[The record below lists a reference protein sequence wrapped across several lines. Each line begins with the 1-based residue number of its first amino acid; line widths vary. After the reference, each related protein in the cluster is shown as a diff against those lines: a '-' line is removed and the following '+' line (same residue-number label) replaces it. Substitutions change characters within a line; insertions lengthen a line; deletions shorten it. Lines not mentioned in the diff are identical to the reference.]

1 MALLEIA
8 DLHFTYPED
17 TEQTLAGIR
26 LAVRQ
31 GEFVVL
37 CGPSGCGKT
46 TLLRSMKSELAPVG
60 RREGELRY
68 MGKAL
73 HEHDPY
79 FLAKQIGI
87 VQQDPDN
94 QIVMEQVI
102 RELAFGLENIGV
114 STESMRRRI
123 AEMVHFFGMED
134 WLYRNTSELSGGQKQ
149 LVTLASVLLLQ
160 PRVLLLDEPTAQ
172 LDPVAAKEFLQLL
185 RRLNEEFGLTV
196 IMTEHRLE
204 ELLPMADRVV
214 VMGSEGR
221 IRYDG
226 TPRGL
231 AGKLEDGEMGEYFDY
246 MPSLVKLAVSL
257 KDKGWIPIDP
267 EDACLSQATAIPLS
281 VKEGRAWLERYPFAA
296 TADRVAGSQAKKTR
310 VPRSLTAN
318 DSASRAMKTLL
329 ECRGVHFRYDKSS
342 PFIVK
347 QLDFSIRAGDF
358 TAIVGGNGAGKSTL
372 LQLLSG
378 LFRPQLGTVKFAGKH
393 VDSVKERE
401 LRERIGYLSQNPL
414 AYFLHDTV
422 EEELQRAVH
431 RSRHPNPSQ
440 RMQTLIERFGL
451 EDVLAKHPHDISG
464 GERQRAALAC
474 VLLAGPEVLLL
485 DEPTKGLDPLM
496 KQTWGELL
504 QELHHEGLTI
514 VLVTHDIEFAAQYA
528 KCCAMLFDGAIT
540 AEGPPATFFSENYF
554 YTTTINRIVRERFP
568 EALTYKDV
576 LDQWLVPVSL
586 S

>member
-1 MALLEIA
+1 MALLEIT
-8 DLHFTYPED
+8 DFTFTYPD
-17 TEQTLAGIR
+17 NTERTLDGVR

-46 TLLRSMKSELAPVG
+46 TLLRSLKSELAPVG
-60 RREGELRY
+60 RREGELRF
-68 MGKAL
+68 MGKPF

-79 FLAKQIGI
+79 ALARHIGI

-102 RELAFGLENIGV
+102 GELAFGLENIGV
-114 STESMRRRI
+114 PTEAMRRRI

-134 WLYRNTSELSGGQKQ
+134 WLYRSTSVLSGGQKQ

-160 PRVLLLDEPTAQ
+160 PRLLLLDEPTAQ

-214 VMGSEGR
+214 VLGSEGR

-231 AGKLEDGEMGEYFDY
+231 AGKLADGEMGEYFDY

-257 KDKGWIPIDP
+257 
-267 EDACLSQATAIPLS
+267 EDQGRMPSGPGDAPLLQQRLPLS
-281 VKEGRAWLERYPFAA
+281 VKEGRAWLDRCLPAVHDRE
-296 TADRVAGSQAKKTR
+296 ADA
-310 VPRSLTAN
+310 PRKNVRQPWSGGAN
-318 DSASRAMKTLL
+318 DGAAAAVKPLL
-329 ECRGVHFRYDKSS
+329 ECQGVHFRYDKSS
-342 PFIVK
+342 PLIVK
-347 QLDFSIRAGDF
+347 QLDFAVCTGDF

-372 LQLLSG
+372 LQLLAG
-378 LFRPQLGTVKFAGKH
+378 LLRPQLGTVKLAGKRMEA
-393 VDSVKERE
+393 VKEQE
-401 LRERIGYLSQNPL
+401 LRERIGYLAQNPL

-422 EEELQRAVH
+422 GEELQRALR
-431 RSRHPNPSQ
+431 RSRHPDALQ
-440 RMQTLIERFGL
+440 RMQALIERFGL
-451 EDVLAKHPHDISG
+451 QPLLAKHPHDISG

-485 DEPTKGLDPLM
+485 DEPTKGLDPVM
-496 KQTWGELL
+496 KQSWGSLL
-504 QELHHEGLTI
+504 EELHRDGLTI

-528 KCCAMLFDGAIT
+528 KRCAMLFDGAMT
-540 AEGPPATFFSENYF
+540 ALGPPSSFFSENYF
-554 YTTTINRIVRERFP
+554 YTTTINRIVRDRFP

-576 LDQWLVPVSL
+576 LDQWPIPVSL
-586 S
+586 SP